1 MMASRHA
8 GGASLGNGRYELR
21 EPIAAGGMAT
31 VYKAWDTRVERIVAI
46 KILRSLAKTD
56 RRAIERF
63 RREAH
68 AAARLSHPNAVTI
81 YDFLEENGEHYL
93 IMEYVDGV
101 NLKQYLGQKGTLA
114 PAEAVQITSQIC
126 SVLQVAHAQGFIHR
140 DIKPQNIMIAKD
152 GQAKLTDFGIVRVME
167 AAGLTNTGIVL
178 GTADY
183 LAPEQARGE
192 PLSPASD
199 LYSLGVVLYEML
211 AGRPPFVG
219 SSAVQVAMQ
228 HANNVPA
235 PPSKYNP
242 RIPKPLELVV
252 KKVLQKEPERRY
264 PDADSMRKALRE
276 SLKKSIE
283 EGTTI
288 PGNLPAV
295 DAGINRRT
303 TAPPAV
309 AGHPVPGQAPF
320 RAAPSP
326 ERQMMPL
333 AEPEQRQQSNR
344 LTTILIVLAIVILL
358 GTLAVGAYLAT
369 RKSGASS
376 SRPEPPAA
384 VHHPAGQVE
393 RPALAQPFELSAAH
407 AFAHPAGSEQSN
419 KQESRK

>member
-1 MMASRHA
+1 MEAKHT
-8 GGASLGNGRYELR
+8 GGVTLGNGRYELR
-21 EPIAAGGMAT
+21 APIATGGMAT

-81 YDFLEENGEHYL
+81 YDFLEERGEYYL
-93 IMEYVDGV
+93 IMEYVEGV
-101 NLKQYLGQKGTLA
+101 NLKQYLAQKGPLS
-114 PAEAVQITSQIC
+114 PQEAVEITCQIC

-140 DIKPQNIMIAKD
+140 DIKPQNIMIATD

-219 SSAVQVAMQ
+219 TSAVQVAMQ
-228 HANNVPA
+228 HANNVPP

-242 RIPKPLELVV
+242 RIPRPLELVV
-252 KKVLQKEPERRY
+252 KKALQKAPERRY
-264 PDADSMRKALRE
+264 HDAEAMRKALRE

-283 EGTTI
+283 EGATI
-288 PGNLPAV
+288 PGSLPAV
-295 DAGINRRT
+295 EQSPNRRV
-303 TAPPAV
+303 TAPPA
-309 AGHPVPGQAPF
+309 ASGRPGHISRPRPVNTPAESADRPAPPY
-320 RAAPSP
+320 AAPPAPAQADGRAGAS
-326 ERQMMPL
+326 RWTSLVIIMVVV
-333 AEPEQRQQSNR
+333 
-344 LTTILIVLAIVILL
+344 ILIVS
-358 GTLAVGAYLAT
+358 LAVGVYFAFL
-369 RKSGASS
+369 KPSGHSFIS
-376 SRPEPPAA
+376 PAA
-384 VHHPAGQVE
+384 RASQM
-393 RPALAQPFELSAAH
+393 LAANVNHAH
-407 AFAHPAGSEQSN
+407 QSVRWN
-419 KQESRK
+419 RK